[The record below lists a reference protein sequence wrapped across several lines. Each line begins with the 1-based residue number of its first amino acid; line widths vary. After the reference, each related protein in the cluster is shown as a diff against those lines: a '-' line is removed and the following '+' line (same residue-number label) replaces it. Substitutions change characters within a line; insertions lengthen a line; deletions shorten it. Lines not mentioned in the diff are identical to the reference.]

1 MKNSKLVASTMTFR
15 TFTLEKALEK
25 LAEAGFDKVELCTV
39 GDWVPHFD
47 IANATD
53 KSITDCAGIFKRTGM
68 KAVSINISGDFTV
81 NQLENGYALAKELGA
96 AVVTYCCGNPKSE
109 IGRSEQLKER
119 AEFNSK
125 LADLGDK
132 YGLICSIEAPHKKSL
147 AEKRSEIDEYWSMQ
161 ARARQVYV

>member
-68 KAVSINISGDFTV
+68 KA
-81 NQLENGYALAKELGA
+81 A
-96 AVVTYCCGNPKSE
+96 
-109 IGRSEQLKER
+109 
-119 AEFNSK
+119 
-125 LADLGDK
+125 
-132 YGLICSIEAPHKKSL
+132 
-147 AEKRSEIDEYWSMQ
+147 
-161 ARARQVYV
+161 